1 MKPILTTVLIFISGI
16 LIAQSDLDPD
26 VPEAVEKQF
35 SRKFP
40 RAENVYWNEVE
51 GNYKVDCF
59 YRGRANYAEFTPEG
73 EWVMTITDLD
83 TKSLY
88 PPIQR
93 YLDENF
99 KRDKVILAEK
109 ATKADRNDYYYLQ
122 VEKKEPE
129 TKETHIIELFFDK
142 TGRIE
147 QAKLPE
153 GINDMTVPGVEDPN
167 SEIPAEVIDSWQ
179 KRFPKSEDI
188 DWTKKVNSGL
198 KNEYHYIA
206 SFIYR
211 EKPTKAEFLEDGSWV
226 ETRIQYDEKE
236 LYRPVV
242 RYIEE
247 NHWYDDLIIAEKVNR
262 ADRNDYYYL
271 KMERHEKGQFRPYVF
286 ELFFS
291 KSGQI
296 QEVKRPEALKNQYLL
311 TVDIPDDIARKFN
324 GRFARAQ
331 NVTWET
337 SEGNYVATFIYREMP
352 TAAEFTD
359 SAVWIQT
366 IAEMDIKNLYSPIE
380 RQLDS
385 DFPEYK
391 PIYAEKVT
399 RKDRNNYYYVELIA
413 KRKDT
418 DPQKLG
424 LYFDKTGRLKDE

>member
-1 MKPILTTVLIFISGI
+1 MKPILTSILILISGI
-16 LIAQSDLDPD
+16 LIAQSDLDPN

-40 RAENVYWNEVE
+40 RAENVSWNEVE

-59 YRGRANYAEFTPEG
+59 YRGRANYAEFTSEG

-122 VEKKEPE
+122 VEQKDPE

-153 GINDMTVPGVEDPN
+153 GINDMTVPGVMDPN
-167 SEIPAEVIDSWQ
+167 SEIPADVIDNWQ
-179 KRFPKSEDI
+179 KRFPKSEEI
-188 DWTKKVNSGL
+188 EWTKKVNSGL

-226 ETRIQYDEKE
+226 ETRTQYEEKD

-247 NHWYDDLIIAEKVNR
+247 NHWYDDLIIAENVFPFR
-262 ADRNDYYYL
+262 HGFTEQVMAITAGYGLAAITCNDP
-271 KMERHEKGQFRPYVF
+271 GQDGVT
-286 ELFFS
+286 
-291 KSGQI
+291 SGTYSGIQI
-296 QEVKRPEALKNQYLL
+296 GRTDFHRFCQWP
-311 TVDIPDDIARKFN
+311 IP
-324 GRFARAQ
+324 FAISSM
-331 NVTWET
+331 T
-337 SEGNYVATFIYREMP
+337 
-352 TAAEFTD
+352 
-359 SAVWIQT
+359 
-366 IAEMDIKNLYSPIE
+366 
-380 RQLDS
+380 
-385 DFPEYK
+385 
-391 PIYAEKVT
+391 
-399 RKDRNNYYYVELIA
+399 
-413 KRKDT
+413 
-418 DPQKLG
+418 
-424 LYFDKTGRLKDE
+424 

>member
-1 MKPILTTVLIFISGI
+1 MKPILTSVLIFLSGV
-16 LIAQSDLDPD
+16 LIAQSDLDPN

-40 RAENVYWNEVE
+40 RAENISWNQVE

-122 VEKKEPE
+122 VEKKDPE
-129 TKETHIIELFFDK
+129 TKDTHIIELFFDK

-179 KRFPKSEDI
+179 KRFPKSEEI
-188 DWTKKVNSGL
+188 EWTKQVNTAL

-226 ETRIQYDEKE
+226 ETRTQYEEKD

-271 KMERHEKGQFRPYVF
+271 KMERYEKGQFRPYVF

-296 QEVKRPEALKNQYLL
+296 QEVKRPEVLKNQYLL
-311 TVDIPDDIARKFN
+311 TVDIPDDIARKFK

-337 SEGNYVATFIYREMP
+337 SEGNYIATFIYREMP
-352 TAAEFTD
+352 TSAEFTD
-359 SAVWIQT
+359 SAVWVQT
-366 IAEMDIKNLYSPIE
+366 IAEMDIKSLYSPIA
-380 RQLDS
+380 RKLDS
-385 DFPEYK
+385 DYREYK